1 MGPEIV
7 WTFLWVS
14 TALGVWC
21 LVTTMTLIACGGI
34 LKKVLWKWCIRKIP
48 NLKEFF
54 ECAKVGDDVGAMI
67 ALEQL
72 FEIVEDEDV

>member
-14 TALGVWC
+14 TAMGVMC
-21 LVTTMTLIACGGI
+21 LVGTMTLIACGNL
-34 LKKVLWKWCIRKIP
+34 LKKVLWKWCLKKIP

-54 ECAKVGDDVGAMI
+54 QCMKAGDDVGAMI
-67 ALEQL
+67 ALEHL
-72 FEIVEDEDV
+72 FEVTEDEDE